1 MVGRS
6 EAVEAIN
13 DLLASTAIFATTS
26 SGVLAGLL
34 EEIAGDRLTF
44 AQLKLLRLVE
54 RQGRLNIGDVAAFL
68 GISNAAASK
77 AVDRL
82 VRAGLL
88 GRAEAPDDRRATQV
102 TVTGDGRALLEAFEA
117 RSSAALLRLLSGAGL
132 RKLKELAT
140 GLDRLSVSLAT
151 GDRKQDSLCFRCGLY
166 FRDECLL
173 RDSTDE
179 RCYLHLGPVR
189 RRESPL
195 PEPSPGAHRVGSGD
209 RVRATTGGIG

>member
-1 MVGRS
+1 VVGRS
-6 EAVEAIN
+6 EALEAIN
-13 DLLASTAIFATTS
+13 DLLASTAIFSTTS
-26 SGVLAGLL
+26 SDLLAGVLA
-34 EEIAGDRLTF
+34 EVAGDRLTF

-54 RQGRLNIGDVAAFL
+54 RQGRLHIGDVAAFL

-102 TVTGDGRALLEAFEA
+102 SVTADGRALLEDFDT

-132 RKLKELAT
+132 RQLRDLTAS
-140 GLDRLSVSLAT
+140 LDRLSVYLAA
-151 GDRKQDSLCFRCGLY
+151 GRREQDSLCFRCGLY
-166 FRDECLL
+166 FRDDCLL
-173 RDSTDE
+173 RTSTDD
-179 RCYLHLGPVR
+179 RCYLHLGSGR
-189 RRESPL
+189 RRG
-195 PEPSPGAHRVGSGD
+195 EPAPGARRVGTDD

>member
-6 EAVEAIN
+6 EALETIN
-13 DLLASTAIFATTS
+13 DLLASAAIFSTTS
-26 SGVLAGLL
+26 SDLLAGVL
-34 EEIAGDRLTF
+34 EEVAGDRLTF

-82 VRAGLL
+82 VRVGLL

-102 TVTGDGRALLEAFEA
+102 SVTDDGRALLDAFES
-117 RSSAALLRLLSGAGL
+117 RSSAALLRLLSGAGSRQL
-132 RKLKELAT
+132 RDLT
-140 GLDRLSVSLAT
+140 TSLDRLSVSLAAE
-151 GDRKQDSLCFRCGLY
+151 RREQSSLCFRCGLY

-173 RDSTDE
+173 RTSTDE
-179 RCYLHLGPVR
+179 RCYLHLGSGR
-189 RRESPL
+189 RRG
-195 PEPSPGAHRVGSGD
+195 EPAPATRRGGSGD